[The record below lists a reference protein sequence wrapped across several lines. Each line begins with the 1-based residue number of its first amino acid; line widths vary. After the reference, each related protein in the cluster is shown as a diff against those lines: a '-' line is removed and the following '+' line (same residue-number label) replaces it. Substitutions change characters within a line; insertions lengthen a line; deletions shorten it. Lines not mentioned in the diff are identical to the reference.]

1 MAEIQKTKID
11 LNTKPVLIEDE
22 LKSSFLD
29 YAMSVVV
36 SRAIPDIRDGLKP
49 VHRRVLYAMHE
60 LGYHHNKPYRKSVR
74 VVGDVLGKYHPHGDQ
89 AVYNTMVGMVQ
100 TFAKRFPLLDGQGNW
115 GSVDGDNAAAMRYT
129 EVRLKGITQEIL
141 ADIDKNT
148 VPFVSNYD
156 ESTVEPVILPSRLPN
171 LLVNGTA
178 GIAVGM
184 ATSIPPHNLGEVINA
199 CLALLYNDDLSY
211 EELVKLIPA
220 PDFPTGGIICGRL
233 GVLKAYKTG
242 RGNVVIRGVADIQE
256 TKKGQAII
264 ITELPYQVNK
274 AELIIKIAEL
284 VKDKIIEGISNIRD
298 ESDKRGM
305 RVVIDVKRNEIPDV
319 VLNQLY
325 KHTPL
330 QTSLSILMLGL
341 LDNCPRIFTL
351 KELLQQFLLHR
362 EVVVYKRTVFDLD
375 KARAREHVLEG
386 FILALKNIDAV
397 IKLIKQ
403 SQSAEE
409 AITELEKAYSF
420 TPEQGKAILEMRL
433 QRLTGMEQEKIH
445 NEIAES
451 RVRTTYLQSVIDDRS
466 VLKKEIEVELIS
478 IKENYD
484 NPRRTKIEDSFESLT
499 AEDLIPDEEVVVTLT
514 SKGYVKRVPLNTY
527 SVQHRG
533 GKGKMGMQKLD
544 DFDDLVKDIFVAK
557 NHDELLFFTSLGR
570 VYSMRVYE
578 VAEGSRTSKGRAI
591 VNLLPLVEG
600 EYVVKL
606 LCMRGMENKN
616 IVMVSKKGII
626 KKTDAQAFA
635 KIRVSG
641 IRAVGLREDDALAF
655 CGVSSGT
662 DDIVLAT
669 AHGQGIRFK
678 EEEVRVM
685 GRQAAGVIGIRM
697 REDDYVVGMEIIDDE
712 EKNLLFATQQGYGKR
727 TRVGDFRVAHR
738 GGQGVRTIPTD
749 RRNGDVVG
757 LVIVAEE
764 SHILL
769 IDDIGKIIH
778 LLPKEVRTMGR
789 QAKGVRLIRLDGGRR
804 LASIVAFEEEGSAL
818 EGEEGGPEEPLTPE
832 VQAEGRVEE
841 STDETTDA
849 SETEKPVRKAK
860 LKADGSEDDSD
871 FMSFGAAEQDD
882 DAQYETYQRDT
893 SPVADLLEDEG
904 MMYFDKHSDDDDN
917 QQTMLF

>member
-882 DAQYETYQRDT
+882 DAQYETSQRDT

>member
-1 MAEIQKTKID
+1 MSEIQKTKVD

-22 LKSSFLD
+22 LKNSFLD

-60 LGYHHNKPYRKSVR
+60 LGYHYNKPYRKSVR

-100 TFAKRFPLLDGQGNW
+100 TFAKRYPLLDGQGNW

-129 EVRLKGITQEIL
+129 EVRMKEISLELL

-148 VPFVSNYD
+148 VPFVSNFD
-156 ESTVEPVILPSRLPN
+156 ESTIEPVVLPSRLPN
-171 LLVNGTA
+171 LLINGTA

-184 ATSIPPHNLGEVINA
+184 ATSIPPHNLAEVVDA
-199 CLALLYNDDLSY
+199 CLALIANEHLTY
-211 EELVKLIPA
+211 EELVKIIPA
-220 PDFPTGGIICGRL
+220 PDFPTGGIICGRS

-242 RGNVVIRGVADIQE
+242 RGNVVVRGVAEVQE
-256 TKKGQAII
+256 TKKGSAII

-284 VKDKIIEGISNIRD
+284 VKEKVVEGISNIRD

-305 RVVIDVKRNEIPDV
+305 RVVIEIKRNENAEV

-325 KHTPL
+325 KNTSL

-341 LDNCPRIFTL
+341 LDNCPRVFTL
-351 KELLQQFLLHR
+351 KQLLQQFLVHR
-362 EVVVYKRTVFDLD
+362 ETVVYKRTLFDLD
-375 KARAREHVLEG
+375 KAKSREHVLEG
-386 FILALKNIDAV
+386 FIVALTHIDAV
-397 IKLIKQ
+397 IQLIKK

-409 AITELEKAYSF
+409 AILGLEKNYKLSA
-420 TPEQGKAILEMRL
+420 EQGKAILEMRL

-445 NEIAES
+445 NEIAEL
-451 RVRTTYLQSVIDDRS
+451 RGKIAYLQSVINDRL
-466 VLKKEIEVELIS
+466 VLKKEIVAELIY
-478 IKENYD
+478 IKQTYN

-499 AEDLIPDEEVVVTLT
+499 DEDLIPDEDVVVTLT
-514 SKGYVKRVPLNTY
+514 SKGYIKRVALDTY

-544 DFDDLVKDIFVAK
+544 DNDDLVKDIFVAK
-557 NHDELLFFTSLGR
+557 NLDELLFFTSLGR

-578 VAEGSRTSKGRAI
+578 VGEGSRTSKGRAI

-600 EYVVKL
+600 ETVVRL
-606 LCMRGMENKN
+606 LCMRDMENKN

-641 IRAVGLREDDALAF
+641 IRAVGLHDDDELAF
-655 CGVSSGT
+655 CGVSSGK

-678 EEEVRVM
+678 EEEVRAM
-685 GRQAAGVIGIRM
+685 GRQAAGVIGIRL
-697 REDDYVVGMEIIDDE
+697 RDSDYVVGMEIIDDE
-712 EKNLLFATQQGYGKR
+712 NKNLLFATAQGYGKR

-738 GGQGVRTIPTD
+738 GGMGVRTIPTD

-757 LVIVAEE
+757 LVIVGED

-769 IDDIGKIIH
+769 IDDNGKIIH
-778 LLPKEVRTMGR
+778 LLPTEVRTMGR
-789 QAKGVRLIRLDGGRR
+789 QAKGVRLIRLDSGRR
-804 LASIVAFEEEGSAL
+804 LASIAAFDEAQ
-818 EGEEGGPEEPLTPE
+818 EGEEGSDDSDTGSGT
-832 VQAEGRVEE
+832 
-841 STDETTDA
+841 ETKI
-849 SETEKPVRKAK
+849 SPKIK
-860 LKADGSEDDSD
+860 LDGVAGENTTLSLDGLDEDDSFESNVKRPD
-871 FMSFGAAEQDD
+871 SGKVTMTLDGYSDE
-882 DAQYETYQRDT
+882 
-893 SPVADLLEDEG
+893 SPVSQLLEEED
-904 MMYFDKHSDDDDN
+904 MTFYNDKNSSDDDK
-917 QQTMLF
+917 QTMMF